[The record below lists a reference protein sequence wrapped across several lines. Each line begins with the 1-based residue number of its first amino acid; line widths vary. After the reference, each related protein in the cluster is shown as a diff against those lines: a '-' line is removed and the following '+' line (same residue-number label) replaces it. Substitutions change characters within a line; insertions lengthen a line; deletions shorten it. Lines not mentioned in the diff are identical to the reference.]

1 MTVLAPLMKIQLF
14 GHERI
19 IANRFQQVY
28 FEGLKYEKDII
39 VTKNGQA
46 SLDVLI
52 LGQVE

>member
-28 FEGLKYEKDII
+28 PEGGKYEKDIFVI
-39 VTKNGQA
+39 IMDRLVWT
-46 SLDVLI
+46 S
-52 LGQVE
+52 